1 MAGVDYNSAHQ
12 QQSKRARLEQK
23 TSDRVEAGTEEANGQ
38 SISRRQLTGHHQGA
52 DIGLD
57 GAQGSALDAAAMQQH
72 GQHFHWMP
80 VFCQMGGAGG
90 YPGGVQGSP
99 GTAWGQGMPIVSS
112 LNGPQGNF
120 QASGA
125 GPSSPASQWQPS
137 MSFPN
142 GSQPYPYPVMGPHPS
157 MPTVALPQTS
167 TEADSGARQLAQ
179 APAGNAAAAGSSS
192 TQAVAVSSQQQQ
204 SSITERGG
212 TEQKAGNSSAVSHGQ
227 SSKLTDSRVTQAVAS
242 VMARPAGM
250 AACLPKLEKQL
261 SNRSSEDLTARA
273 VAKLWGVNLKR
284 YTGRIN

>member
-12 QQSKRARLEQK
+12 QQSKRARLEQRN
-23 TSDRVEAGTEEANGQ
+23 SNCVEAGANGQ
-38 SISRRQLTGHHQGA
+38 SISRTQHTDQHQGA
-52 DIGLD
+52 DMKLD
-57 GAQGSALDAAAMQQH
+57 GAQGPVLDAATMQQR

-90 YPGGVQGSP
+90 YPGGLQGSP
-99 GTAWGQGMPIVSS
+99 GSAWGQGMPNVP
-112 LNGPQGNF
+112 LLNNGPQGNF

-142 GSQPYPYPVMGPHPS
+142 GSQPYPYPVMGPNPS
-157 MPTVALPQTS
+157 MPTVSLPQTS
-167 TEADSGARQLAQ
+167 TEADSGERQLAQ
-179 APAGNAAAAGSSS
+179 APAGNAADAGCSSA
-192 TQAVAVSSQQQQ
+192 QAVAVSSQQQQ

-212 TEQKAGNSSAVSHGQ
+212 MDQKAGNSSAVSHGQ
-227 SSKLTDSRVTQAVAS
+227 SSKLTDSRVIQAVAS
-242 VMARPAGM
+242 VTARPAAV